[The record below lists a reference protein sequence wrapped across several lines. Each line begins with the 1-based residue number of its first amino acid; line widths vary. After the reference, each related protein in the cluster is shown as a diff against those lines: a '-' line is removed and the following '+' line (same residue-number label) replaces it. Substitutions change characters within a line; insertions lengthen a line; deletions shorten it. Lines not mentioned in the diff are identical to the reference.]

1 MVVPKVGKNP
11 HKWGLCSC
19 NLCCTFAAEINTMIE
34 MIKSTTLFL
43 ALSCASYVFAES
55 GSELVDTTV
64 ARQFDMDELTVVGFK
79 QEAPRHD
86 AMSVTLLPSA
96 FIRNT
101 EMTTI
106 KDLGY
111 SVPNFYIPEY
121 GSRQNSPVFVRGV
134 GSKTNGPTVGFY
146 VDGVPHM
153 ERSSFDDDLFDL
165 SSLEVLRGPQGTLYG
180 RNCIGGI
187 INAYT
192 HSPLEFQGTRI
203 KASYGKYNDIAVN
216 GYHYNKVNDRLGFA
230 INGSYH
236 HNDGYFRNSYDDS
249 KIDKFNEGFLRGRV
263 TWKPAERWTLSADV
277 SYRNSDQGGYPY
289 AIYDVETDETGE
301 INYNR
306 YSSYL
311 RQLTTVGVNAR
322 YVGDTYSFNSQ
333 AAYQYIDDHMG
344 IDQDFTPK
352 DLYWVKQGVRQ
363 NIFSEELTLKST
375 TSGRYQW
382 MVGAFFFSDSYKKQ
396 LYTTYI
402 SQNYC
407 TPKFYDSPTTGLSLY
422 HQSALDIV
430 GGLKARLGLRFDYEH
445 AKEDYVAYRTE
456 AWSQALGTQEDQY
469 NSKLNFTQLT
479 PKFSLEYL
487 TSGDQLFYASVTR
500 GYKTGGFNSTFL
512 QDDERTFDPE
522 YNWNYEVGVKASTA
536 NHALQAELS
545 LFYVDWRHQQ
555 ITQTVPGVGNIT
567 RNAGHSDSKG
577 VELAVTARPVQPLT
591 LNLSYGYTYARFL
604 DYKRSETVSYT
615 GKMLP
620 LVPRHTLALNGFYT
634 IVPTH
639 SVLDRVVLSAGLTGI
654 GKIYWNEDNAVTQS
668 FYTLLNAKA
677 SATIGRLTWEVWG
690 KNLTDTNYLTYYF
703 KTSTSYGQKGRPVSF
718 GTSLIL
724 DL

>member
-1 MVVPKVGKNP
+1 MNKVKA
-11 HKWGLCSC
+11 L
-19 NLCCTFAAEINTMIE
+19 I
-34 MIKSTTLFL
+34 L
-43 ALSCASYVFAES
+43 ALLCATYAYADSVEES
-55 GSELVDTTV
+55 ADTTV
-64 ARQFDMDELTVVGFK
+64 AKHFDVNEVTIVGFK
-79 QEAPRHD
+79 QEAPSHD
-86 AMSVTLLPSA
+86 AVSVTSLASNY
-96 FIRNT
+96 IRNT
-101 EMTTI
+101 EMTSI

-111 SVPNFYIPEY
+111 SVPNFFIPEY
-121 GSRQNSPVFVRGV
+121 GTRQNSPVFVRGV

-146 VDGVPHM
+146 IDGVPHM

-192 HSPLEFQGTRI
+192 HSPLDYQGTRI
-203 KASYGKYNDIAVN
+203 KAGYGKNNDLVVN
-216 GYHYNKVNDRLGFA
+216 AYHYNKVSDSFGFA

-236 HNDGYFRNSYDDS
+236 HNDGYFRNSYDGS

-263 TWKPAERWTLSADV
+263 FWKPAERWTLSADI

-289 AIYDVETDETGE
+289 ALYDVESGKTGD

-311 RQLTTVGVNAR
+311 RQLTTIGLNAR
-322 YVGDTYSFNSQ
+322 YEGSAFSFNSQ
-333 AAYQYIDDHMG
+333 TAYQYIDDHMG

-375 TSGRYQW
+375 TSSRYQW
-382 MVGAFFFSDSYKKQ
+382 MVGAFFFSDSYKKH

-402 SQNYC
+402 SQDYC

-422 HQSALDIV
+422 HQSTLAIV
-430 GGLKARLGLRFDYEH
+430 GGLKARIGLRFDYEH
-445 AKEDYVAYRTE
+445 AKEDYTAYRTV
-456 AWSQALGTQEDQY
+456 AWATTLGTPVDEY

-479 PKFSLEYL
+479 PKFTLEYL
-487 TSGDQLFYASVTR
+487 TTGDQLFYASITR

-512 QDDERTFDPE
+512 QDDERTYDPE
-522 YNWNYEVGVKASTA
+522 YNWNYELGMKTSTA
-536 NHALQAELS
+536 NHALQAELT

-577 VELAVTARPVQPLT
+577 VELTVTARPLQPLT

-604 DYKRSETVSYT
+604 DYKRSEAVNYT
-615 GKMLP
+615 GMMLP
-620 LVPRHTLALNGFYT
+620 LVPRHTLALNGSYT
-634 IVPTH
+634 ITPNH
-639 SVLDRVVLSAGLTGI
+639 SILDRLVLSAGVSGI
-654 GKIYWNEDNAVTQS
+654 GKIYWNEDNAVDQP
-668 FYTLLNAKA
+668 FYALLNAKV
-677 SATIGRLTWEVWG
+677 SATFGCLTWEVWG
-690 KNLTDTNYLTYYF
+690 KNLTDTDYLTYYF
-703 KTSTSYGQKGRPVSF
+703 KTSSSYGQKGRPISF

-724 DL
+724 DI

>member
-1 MVVPKVGKNP
+1 MVRKDFVLLMLLCPVGA
-11 HKWGLCSC
+11 
-19 NLCCTFAAEINTMIE
+19 FADGVEENA
-34 MIKSTTLFL
+34 
-43 ALSCASYVFAES
+43 
-55 GSELVDTTV
+55 DTTV
-64 ARQFDMDELTVVGFK
+64 ARHFAIDGVEVVGFK
-79 QEAPRHD
+79 QDAPRRE
-86 AMSVTLLPSA
+86 AISETVLSNA
-96 FIRNT
+96 FVQQT
-101 EMTTI
+101 EMTSI

-111 SVPNFYIPEY
+111 TVPNFFIPEY
-121 GSRQNSPVFVRGV
+121 GSRQTSPVFVRGV

-153 ERSSFDDDLFDL
+153 ERSAFDDALFDI

-187 INAYT
+187 INVYT
-192 HSPLEFQGTRI
+192 HSPFEYQGTRV
-203 KASYGKYNDIAVN
+203 KVGYGRYNDAVVEAS
-216 GYHYNKVNDRLGFA
+216 HYNKVNDKFGFA
-230 INGSYH
+230 VNGSYH
-236 HNDGYFRNSYDDS
+236 HNDGFFRNAFDGS
-249 KIDKFNEGFLRGRV
+249 KVDKFNEGYLRGRV
-263 TWKPAERWTLSADV
+263 FWKPAERLQITADI

-289 AIYDVETDETGE
+289 ATYDPETDETGD

-311 RQLTTVGVNAR
+311 RQITTTGLNVR
-322 YVGDTYSFNSQ
+322 YTGNGFSMNSQ
-333 AAYQYIDDHMG
+333 TAYQYIDDQMG

-375 TSGRYQW
+375 NESRYQW
-382 MVGAFFFSDSYKKQ
+382 MVGAFFFSDSYKKK

-402 SQNYC
+402 AQDYC
-407 TPKFYDSPTTGLSLY
+407 TPKFYDSPTTGVSVY
-422 HQSALDIV
+422 HQSTLGII

-445 AKEDYVAYRTE
+445 TKEDYEAYRTA
-456 AWSQALGTQEDQY
+456 AWATTMGAPEDTY

-479 PKFSLEYL
+479 PKFAIEYL
-487 TSGDQLFYASVTR
+487 TSEEQLYYVSLTR

-522 YNWNYEVGVKASTA
+522 YNWNYELGAKTSFFD
-536 NHALQAELS
+536 HALQAELT

-577 VELAVTARPVQPLT
+577 AELSLTARPVQPLT
-591 LNLSYGYTYARFL
+591 FRLSYGYTYSRFL
-604 DYKRSETVSYT
+604 DYQKSETVSYT
-615 GKMLP
+615 GNMLP
-620 LVPRHTLALNGFYT
+620 LVPRHTLSLNGSYT
-634 IVPTH
+634 ITPRQGI
-639 SVLDRVVLSAGLTGI
+639 LDRLVFSAGLNGM
-654 GKIYWNEDNAVTQS
+654 GKIYWNEDNLVNQS
-668 FYTLLNAKA
+668 FYALLNAKV
-677 SATIGRLTWEVWG
+677 SATFGPVTWEVWG

-703 KTSTSYGQKGRPVSF
+703 KTSTGYGQKGRPVSF

-724 DL
+724 DI